1 MLTMKKE
8 ERTTEKMRNTLK
20 RATDK
25 TKKKY
30 LESICDEVMEFQG
43 TGRYALMCLKTQE
56 LVWEENLGIQK
67 HCNRRLA
74 MEYNS
79 RSETIWDNYITQHY
93 DRANGT
99 EILDVEPEEEVHADE
114 RGTVK

>member
-1 MLTMKKE
+1 
-8 ERTTEKMRNTLK
+8 MRNKLK
-20 RATDK
+20 IATDK

-30 LESICDEVMEFQG
+30 LEGICDEVMEFQG
-43 TGRYALMCLKTQE
+43 TGRYDLMCKKTQG
-56 LVWEENLGIQK
+56 LAWKENCDIQK

-74 MEYNS
+74 REYKS
-79 RSETIWDNYITQHY
+79 RSETIRDNYITQHY

-99 EILDVEPEEEVHADE
+99 EILDFETKEEVHATE

>member
-1 MLTMKKE
+1 MKKE
-8 ERTTEKMRNTLK
+8 EITTEKIRNTLK

-43 TGRYALMCLKTQE
+43 TGRYALMCMKTQE
-56 LVWEENLGIQK
+56 LVWKENLGIQK
-67 HCNRRLA
+67 YGNRRLA
-74 MEYNS
+74 REYNS
-79 RSETIWDNYITQHY
+79 RSKTIWDNYITQHY
-93 DRANGT
+93 DRINGT
-99 EILDVEPEEEVHADE
+99 EILDVEHEEVHADE